1 MYMIVVGAG
10 AVGTGLAELALRDKH
25 NLVMVEV
32 NKERA
37 RAALEK
43 YDLQVINAD
52 IAEGGIL
59 EEAGA
64 DRADALIAATDDD
77 AVNLM
82 AMTMG
87 QEYGVGKLLSIVNH
101 QRHRRLFER
110 LGVEILFHPR
120 LILARHLYGF
130 LRYPDFE
137 EVIPLAEEQSAFKL
151 TVAESSALAGKT
163 LRALNEE
170 EIWPEGI
177 LAILLQREDQ
187 VFIPHGDTKLRPGDQ
202 LTMLAEEPPGA
213 ETRRL
218 FTT

>member
-1 MYMIVVGAG
+1 MYMIIVGAG

-25 NLVMVEV
+25 NLVMIEIDE
-32 NKERA
+32 KRA

-64 DRADALIAATDDD
+64 EHADALIAATDDD

-87 QEYGVGKLLSIVNH
+87 QTYGVKHLLSIVNH
-101 QRHRRLFER
+101 QHHRRLFER

-130 LRYPDFE
+130 LSYPNFDE
-137 EVIPLAEEQSAFKL
+137 IIPLAEDQSAFKL
-151 TVAESSALAGKT
+151 TVAESSSLAGKT
-163 LRALNEE
+163 LGVLNEE
-170 EIWPEGI
+170 GSWPEDM
-177 LAILLQREDQ
+177 LAILLQREDD
-187 VFIPHGDTKLRPGDQ
+187 VFIPDGDTELEPGDQ
-202 LTMLAEEPPGA
+202 LTMVADEPPDA

-218 FTT
+218 FTS